1 MPVLRHHAERVGAPP
16 SVCAAAA
23 AVICHQSPSGY
34 RLTTRILLWI
44 MNRPAGFSATTAAN
58 TARATASVRQIASF
72 SLRLKA
78 GRAVV

>member
-1 MPVLRHHAERVGAPP
+1 
-16 SVCAAAA
+16 
-23 AVICHQSPSGY
+23 
-34 RLTTRILLWI
+34 LTTRILLWI